1 MKRISSQLI
10 MFVYLPLIVA
20 SSAVVWKTF
29 DVVESLV
36 EHRLEK
42 EIELVARTMRL
53 PVEQALRDDDL
64 KGMENTLNATF
75 DIDRVYGAY
84 VYDSEGQRIALAG
97 GARPGPA
104 NRLEAVE
111 MVRLGEERGRYLE
124 LSGEPVFSYFVPLTG
139 VSGRIDGLL
148 QVVRL
153 QSEISDRLE
162 QMRQRGLLIW
172 SGVLLAL
179 LGIVVLGNRKV
190 VSRPLERLV
199 TSMARIE
206 GGDQS
211 HRARETGPSE
221 IRATASALNRML
233 DAIGRMQQAL
243 DSERRQHT
251 ELSARMREERHLA
264 TLGRFSSGVAH
275 ELGAPLTV
283 IDGDARRLLRLCD
296 ADEPDVTR
304 RLKRI
309 REQIRRTRDLIA
321 QLMEFVRGEQHRKH
335 RVQAARLLNRVVA
348 GAKPEAE
355 TRDVHL
361 EAPAVDPELALDV
374 YPIRLEHALLNLVRN
389 ALQAAR
395 SHVRISARA
404 ADGHVEFIVEDDGPG
419 VPEELRERIFEPFH
433 TGRESSEGTG
443 LGLAIVKSV
452 AEDHG
457 AKIRVERSEELGGSR
472 FTLSMN
478 PGREAA

>member
-10 MFVYLPLIVA
+10 ALVYLPLIVA

-53 PVEQALRDDDL
+53 PVEQAFRDDDL
-64 KGMENTLNATF
+64 QRMEHTLNATF

-84 VYDSEGQRIALAG
+84 VYDSEGTRIALAG

-104 NRLEAVE
+104 DRQEAVE

-162 QMRQRGLLIW
+162 QMRHRGVFIW
-172 SGVLLAL
+172 SGILLVL
-179 LGIVVLGNRKV
+179 LGIVVVGNRTV

-206 GGDQS
+206 AGDRD
-211 HRARETGPSE
+211 HRAAETGPSE
-221 IRATASALNRML
+221 IQATASALNRML
-233 DAIGRMQQAL
+233 DAIERMQQTL
-243 DSERRQHT
+243 DSERRQHA
-251 ELSARMREERHLA
+251 ELSARMREQQHLA
-264 TLGRFSSGVAH
+264 TLGRFSSGIAH

-283 IDGDARRLLRLCD
+283 IDGDARRLLRQCD
-296 ADEPDVTR
+296 SGDSRSGR

-335 RVQAARLLNRVVA
+335 RVKAARLVNRVVA
-348 GAKPEAE
+348 GARPEAE
-355 TRDVHL
+355 SRDVQI
-361 EAPAVDPELALDV
+361 ETPIIDPELVLDV
-374 YPIRLEHALLNLVRN
+374 YPIRLEHALLNLLRN
-389 ALQAAR
+389 AVQAAR
-395 SHVRISARA
+395 SRVRISAQRA
-404 ADGHVEFIVEDDGPG
+404 GETLEFSVEDDGPG
-419 VPEELRERIFEPFH
+419 IPDDMRERIFEPFH
-433 TGRESSEGTG
+433 SGHESSEGTG

-457 AKIRVERSEELGGSR
+457 ASIRVERSQDLGGSR
-472 FTLSMN
+472 FTLAMH
-478 PGREAA
+478 PE